1 VSNTNLF
8 GTFLDAF
15 AASSAARK
23 GESASVSTTSPGP
36 PAQSPAEA
44 FGSFMQSVNRLAHPQ
59 PVDPVDA
66 VMKQLLSGP
75 QDIKELMPLV
85 GNSVGQ
91 LLSILGKT
99 ETAGWVT
106 YDADKH
112 AMLTEA
118 GKQIA
123 ELIA

>member
-23 GESASVSTTSPGP
+23 GESAGVPATSPNLAG
-36 PAQSPAEA
+36 QSPAET
-44 FGSFMQSVNRLAHPQ
+44 FGLFLQSVNKLAHPQ
-59 PVDPVDA
+59 PIDPVDA
-66 VMKQLLSGP
+66 VMKQLLKGP

-91 LLSILGKT
+91 LLSILDKT
-99 ETAGWVT
+99 ATAGWVT

-112 AMLTEA
+112 VLLTEA

-123 ELIA
+123 DLIA